1 MFIRAIA
8 ALGLAIGLPAAAQSA
23 PISDFT
29 GFEVS
34 LSTSATTGFGSPTN
48 LASVAPAS
56 DTATIGAGDEFQ
68 VEVTLG
74 SATGLLNIDFDPSGV
89 VALRPVN
96 PFDLRIGTSG
106 LPLPININLE
116 FSFIDPN
123 VVITDAVLGA
133 GQPTDGSL
141 ELSGPDPFTVVL
153 SPQFRPARF
162 PPGSFVGVL
171 AIEEELGPITITAET
186 QDVAGPGSLALFL
199 SGLTGLA
206 LVRRRR
212 IGLLSMT

>member
-8 ALGLAIGLPAAAQSA
+8 ALALAMSLPTAAQSA
-23 PISDFT
+23 PILDFT

-34 LSTSATTGFGSPTN
+34 LSASATSVFGSPTT
-48 LASVAPAS
+48 LASVAPVS

-106 LPLPININLE
+106 LPLPISINLE
-116 FSFIDPN
+116 FSFIDPA
-123 VVITDAVLGA
+123 VAITDAVLGT
-133 GQPTDGSL
+133 GQPTDGLLS
-141 ELSGPDPFTVVL
+141 LSGPDPFTVIL
-153 SPQFRPARF
+153 SPRF
-162 PPGSFVGVL
+162 GPVSFPRGSFVGVL
-171 AIEEELGPITITAET
+171 AIEEALGPITITAET
-186 QDVAGPGSLALFL
+186 QEVTGPGSLALVL
-199 SGLTGLA
+199 SGLAGLA
-206 LVRRRR
+206 LARRRR
-212 IGLLSMT
+212 IGPWKMS